1 MPNQSRLAQPQP
13 LFTAVQLV
21 IFFNEHAISVH
32 AQERIREFREG
43 RSLRA
48 TRNFLLMLLHM
59 NLQALL
65 ATQTP
70 RTLLD
75 LITELGLFSCLKS
88 LLKFLRVTHR
98 KKLIGRIPWNQRQK
112 SYEFF
117 FAGAE
122 PNKNMFIAFYALR
135 CLLDFDDA
143 ELAEQERN
151 ELKAILSIMHNSL
164 LREDIFRY
172 LQLHHDNYLLNTN
185 DVFCPTDE
193 LFQQSFDNYCRNF
206 LWFAVVNTHIRNHR
220 RFVIAAPEP
229 ELEQPPPPP
238 AIV

>member
-1 MPNQSRLAQPQP
+1 MLN
-13 LFTAVQLV
+13 
-21 IFFNEHAISVH
+21 IFNEHAISRYAH
-32 AQERIREFREG
+32 ERIREFGVG

-48 TRNFLLMLLHM
+48 TRYFLVMNLKM

-75 LITELGLFSCLKS
+75 LITELGLFSCLKR

-98 KKLIGRIPWNQRQK
+98 KRTIGRIPWNQRQK
-112 SYEFF
+112 IYEIF

-122 PNKNMFIAFYALR
+122 PNKNMFVSFYALT
-135 CLLDFDDA
+135 CLLDFNDA
-143 ELAEQERN
+143 DLAEQERN
-151 ELKAILSIMHNSL
+151 ELKAILSIMNDSL
-164 LREDIFRY
+164 LREDIFDY
-172 LQLHHDNYLLNTN
+172 LRTHHDNYLLNTN

-193 LFQQSFDNYCRNF
+193 LFQRSFDSYCDNF

-220 RFVIAAPEP
+220 RFIIAAPEP
-229 ELEQPPPPP
+229 ELELEQPPA

>member
-1 MPNQSRLAQPQP
+1 
-13 LFTAVQLV
+13 
-21 IFFNEHAISVH
+21 
-32 AQERIREFREG
+32 
-43 RSLRA
+43 
-48 TRNFLLMLLHM
+48 
-59 NLQALL
+59 
-65 ATQTP
+65 
-70 RTLLD
+70 
-75 LITELGLFSCLKS
+75 
-88 LLKFLRVTHR
+88 
-98 KKLIGRIPWNQRQK
+98 
-112 SYEFF
+112 
-117 FAGAE
+117 
-122 PNKNMFIAFYALR
+122 MFIAFYALR